1 MNAADQGL
9 SRPNLSLRRPGWLV
23 VLAAMLGFGL
33 LQEQAKIKVNHY
45 LKVGDAVDFWSSD
58 TPDRETW
65 WIEHAPVGRHNFYV
79 SRSTWPVFHG
89 LDRGEV
95 VAFKWG
101 LSAAV
106 LLVFFV
112 LDVLLLRA
120 AGVAERTPWLVGMY
134 ITASLPML
142 GFVVASPGESIYALA
157 RDMLGFLQ
165 SPLPSLLVVLVP
177 WFLDRM
183 AKPSSGPTS

>member
-1 MNAADQGL
+1 MNAADQGVY
-9 SRPNLSLRRPGWLV
+9 RPNLSLRRPGWLV
-23 VLAAMLGFGL
+23 VLLAMLGFGL

-45 LKVGDAVDFWSSD
+45 LKVGDAVDFWSMA
-58 TPDRETW
+58 TPEREAW
-65 WIEHAPVGRHNFYV
+65 WIEHAPAGRHNFYV
-79 SRSTWPVFHG
+79 SRSTWPIFHG

-101 LSAAV
+101 LSAVV
-106 LLVFFV
+106 LLVFFA

-120 AGVAERTPWLVGMY
+120 AGVAERTPWLVGIY
-134 ITASLPML
+134 IAASLPML
-142 GFVVASPGESIYALA
+142 GFVVASPGGSMYALA

-183 AKPSSGPTS
+183 AKPSTDPTS

>member
-1 MNAADQGL
+1 MKAADQGV

-23 VLAAMLGFGL
+23 VLSAMLGFGL

-45 LKVGDAVDFWSSD
+45 LKVGDAADFWSLD
-58 TPDRETW
+58 TPDREAW
-65 WIEHAPVGRHNFYV
+65 WVGHAPAGRHNFYV
-79 SRSTWPVFHG
+79 SRSTWPIFHG

-106 LLVFFV
+106 LLVFFA

-134 ITASLPML
+134 IAASLPML
-142 GFVVASPGESIYALA
+142 GFVVASPGGSMYALA